1 VDEVAAV
8 SQTELARVRRIVAR
22 RLEKLRK
29 REEESEWL
37 KRRRAEHSD
46 DSDFEDFQHDFAAS
60 AVKPASTNKAA
71 AAAAAA
77 AKAHPGPA
85 KRPRK
90 VKLKPTAVAGSTG
103 RSSRK
108 KASPQLPDPSGRAS
122 GGASSASTAHRGHL
136 KRTSH
141 SVRPHVYVH
150 NSCFACI

>member
-1 VDEVAAV
+1 MDEVAAV

-29 REEESEWL
+29 REEEREWL

-46 DSDFEDFQHDFAAS
+46 DSDFEDFQPDFAPS

-71 AAAAAA
+71 AAAA
-77 AKAHPGPA
+77 KAQPGPT

-90 VKLKPTAVAGSTG
+90 VKLKPTAVTSTG

-108 KASPQLPDPSGRAS
+108 ASPQLPNPSGRAS
-122 GGASSASTAHRGHL
+122 GGASGSASTALRGHL

-141 SVRPHVYVH
+141 SVRPHFYVH
-150 NSCFACI
+150 NAVALHLV